1 MAGVTMSF
9 VADPELAAKV
19 KEAARID
26 GVSQSQA
33 AARAVA
39 SGVLL
44 SAGARRNLRF
54 ALEEGGVDA
63 QRALATELSRAVV
76 QVANDVLTRKLME
89 RARLKDGEPPSED
102 DIQEEA
108 NAAVRRHLGWND
120 NSAEGSEALDVT
132 D

>member
-1 MAGVTMSF
+1 MASR
-9 VADPELAAKV
+9 K
-19 KEAARID
+19 ARPR
-26 GVSQSQA
+26 
-33 AARAVA
+33 RAVA

-63 QRALATELSRAVV
+63 QRALPTELSRAVV

>member
-1 MAGVTMSF
+1 MSF

-89 RARLKDGEPPSED
+89 RARLKGGEPPSED

-108 NAAVRRHLGWND
+108 NAAVRRHMGITETPADEW
-120 NSAEGSEALDVT
+120 EALGLAD
-132 D
+132 